1 MKSDNVKSIL
11 LAGVGGQGVLRAS
24 DVICQALLEAGFD
37 TKKSEV
43 HGMAQRGGCVTSHVR
58 YGQKVYSPL
67 ARKGD
72 VQILLSFEKVE
83 TLRYLDF
90 LNPSGIIIM
99 NEEEVYPPA
108 VNLGIMEYPK
118 NILQQLKGSFKDV
131 LVVNAPVLAMQ
142 AGNLKAVNTVM
153 LGVVSRFLDVSES
166 IWENVLRKSFPEKL
180 IGINVEAFRLGKEA
194 S

>member
-72 VQILLSFEKVE
+72 VQILLSFEKIE

-118 NILQQLKGSFKDV
+118 DILQQLKGSFKDV
-131 LVVNAPVLAMQ
+131 LVVNAPVLALQ

>member
-1 MKSDNVKSIL
+1 MNSDNVKSIL

-24 DVICQALLEAGFD
+24 DIICQALLEAGFD

-118 NILQQLKGSFKDV
+118 DILQQLKGSFKDV
-131 LVVNAPVLAMQ
+131 LVVNAPVLALK

-180 IGINVEAFRLGKEA
+180 IGINVEAFRMGKEA